1 MNVDALRLFI
11 EVANKL
17 GFAAVAADRGVS
29 PSSVSR
35 VIGQLES
42 ELGLRLFHRTT
53 RTMTLTEAGDIYF
66 RHVTPIIDAL
76 DEAEEAARLVSAGPQ
91 GTLRMTASVAF
102 GERVIVPLLPSFRA
116 AFPGVEL
123 DLFFTDAN
131 VDLVSE
137 GIDLAVR
144 LGSGL
149 TGDIVATRLFRTAYR
164 VVASKAYLEQ
174 APPIKK
180 PEDLEHHACTVFQL
194 PAYRSAWKFKKRN
207 GRQRG
212 GVQAVPITG
221 GTVVSSALS
230 LRSVVLGGG
239 GPALLADW
247 LVADDIADGRLVD
260 VLPGY
265 DATATTFDTAAW
277 LLYPSRAYLP
287 QKVRV
292 TIDFLKQQLVGAATT
307 GK

>member
-1 MNVDALRLFI
+1 MNVDALRLFV

-35 VIGQLES
+35 IIGQLEG
-42 ELGLRLFHRTT
+42 ELGLRLFQRTT
-53 RTMTLTEAGDIYF
+53 RTMTLTEAGGIYF

-76 DEAEEAARLVSAGPQ
+76 DEAEEEARRVNSGPL

-102 GERVIVPLLPSFRA
+102 GERVIVPLLPDFRD
-116 AFPGVEL
+116 AFPDVDL
-123 DLFFTDAN
+123 DLKFTDAN
-131 VDLVSE
+131 VDLVAE

-144 LGSGL
+144 LGPGL
-149 TGDIVATRLFRTAYR
+149 TGDVVATRLFRTAYR
-164 VVASKAYLEQ
+164 VVASRAYLEN
-174 APPIKK
+174 APPIGE
-180 PEDLEHHACTVFQL
+180 PADLEHHACTVFQL
-194 PAYRSAWKFKKRN
+194 PEYRSAWKF
-207 GRQRG
+207 RQRAG
-212 GVQAVPITG
+212 GRRGETQTVPINA

-230 LRSVVLGGG
+230 LRSVVLGGS

-247 LVADDIADGRLVD
+247 LVRDDIAAGQLVD

-292 TIDFLKQQLVGAATT
+292 TIDFLKERLAPRRR
-307 GK
+307 